1 MSTTIDAHDPSV
13 RIGILA
19 AERPKAL
26 DADTSPLRG
35 EEKSYA
41 ITFLRGGV
49 STIGAKSSATN
60 DAARRSSSTGR

>member
-1 MSTTIDAHDPSV
+1 MSPSYGGGGVMSLSGAFDPSV
-13 RIGILA
+13 R
-19 AERPKAL
+19 E